1 MSFHLV
7 LAGVHLV
14 HSRVHSVVH
23 VVSVMLV
30 NLVVELV
37 HHVLVALLHHLFFLV
52 HPPIHTVVHVVLYV
66 VIVDLVHLVVAVVG
80 LLLWLG
86 HHIHHLL
93 VPGHHLMVVVLVFG
107 GDIVLKAWL
116 GLTLEHS
123 VLVVHVPPGLV
134 LALEHALVVVQ
145 VVQAFIQVPHVLIPF
160 VACLVLLNQPID
172 HVVTCRMEHVKHVIL
187 HIALCA
193 NYLATLLASCMV
205 PTRHA
210 VVHATVMR
218 NPVLIPPVDIPVLCH

>member
-1 MSFHLV
+1 
-7 LAGVHLV
+7 
-14 HSRVHSVVH
+14 
-23 VVSVMLV
+23 MLV
-30 NLVVELV
+30 NLVDVLVPSLVVELV

-52 HPPIHTVVHVVLYV
+52 HPPIHTVVHVVLHV
-66 VIVDLVHLVVAVVG
+66 VIVDLVHLVIAVVG

-145 VVQAFIQVPHVLIPF
+145 VVQAFIQVPHVLIPQ

-172 HVVTCRMEHVKHVIL
+172 HVVTCRMEHVKHVVL

-193 NYLATLLASCMV
+193 NYLAILLASCMV

-218 NPVLIPPVDIPVLCH
+218 NPVLIPPVDIPVLRH